1 MALLVDRWHMRWQ
14 KLFGFCLL
22 TLGMLLFCGGWA
34 PEREASSAKQVE
46 KAGAVW
52 ATKPITLPP
61 KGHLPLQLPCHKWY
75 GLLVVQAEFP
85 GHQLLN
91 CGLDT
96 AMNACAVPPLTV
108 LRLKLPNPSGDVHVQ
123 RLWQELHAPT
133 TEIPSVSFGTLQIAP
148 LQVVQLDVLQM
159 LSPEIALSSADA
171 PVCWLG
177 GPFLSAFQVTI
188 NAEQEF
194 LKLELPN
201 APLPKGRGAVVVPMK
216 LRNGCPEVMVS
227 LPKSPPFPALVDL
240 TAPISIIPTKVAETL
255 KLQPLESLLCVGTD
269 GKPYRLT
276 RAIAPRLSVG
286 KAGVDKLDVSF
297 LQPPL
302 ALPGQT
308 KPETASSPL
317 ESEAVL
323 GRNFLDR
330 YQLTLNYAR
339 GQIELIPLPHE
350 QAK

>member
-1 MALLVDRWHMRWQ
+1 MRWQ
-14 KLFGFCLL
+14 KLIRFCVL
-22 TLGMLLFCGGWA
+22 TLGMLLCTSRWVPMGE
-34 PEREASSAKQVE
+34 PPSEKQGE
-46 KAGAVW
+46 EVW
-52 ATKPITLPP
+52 ATKPITVPSNVR
-61 KGHLPLQLPCHKWY
+61 LPLQLPCRKWY

-108 LRLKLPNPSGDVHVQ
+108 LRLKLPKPTGDVHLQ
-123 RLWQELHAPT
+123 RLWQQLDAPT
-133 TEIPSVSFGTLQIAP
+133 TEIPSFSLGTLPIAP

-159 LSPEIALSSADA
+159 LSPEIAISSADA

-201 APLPKGRGAVVVPMK
+201 APLPRGRGAVVMPMK

-255 KLQPLESLLCVGTD
+255 KLQPLESLLCMGTD

-276 RAIAPRLSVG
+276 RAIAPRLAVG

-302 ALPGQT
+302 PVLGQT
-308 KPETASSPL
+308 KPEDVTPAL

-330 YQLTLNYAR
+330 YQLTINYAR
-339 GQIELIPLPHE
+339 RQIELIPLPRE